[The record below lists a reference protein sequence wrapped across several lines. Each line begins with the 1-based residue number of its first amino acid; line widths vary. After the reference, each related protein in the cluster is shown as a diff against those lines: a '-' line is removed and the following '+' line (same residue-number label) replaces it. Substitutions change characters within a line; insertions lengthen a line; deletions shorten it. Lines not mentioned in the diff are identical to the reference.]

1 MLKSQ
6 KKNLLETSLVCLG
19 ASPDIILAGGNMSV
33 NGQQACF
40 GEFSTFDHEGY
51 FKMILLSPKH
61 AKTCPYKGKKAFFG
75 DFSTVDQVGY
85 RKWLF

>member
-1 MLKSQ
+1 M
-6 KKNLLETSLVCLG
+6 KKIGREISRPLG
-19 ASPDIILAGGNMSV
+19 RIFTPVILAGGNMSV